1 MSLIQFLRIFWA
13 RRLLIGAATVSC
25 IIGAILVV
33 IFVPPRY
40 EARARVMMNLL
51 KPDTVTGQVIA
62 GPATKSYINTQKE
75 LIRDYGV
82 AARVVDQ
89 LGWTSNPELIERYN
103 ERPSDDI
110 RDFRRWA
117 TQFIIDRTK
126 VEVVEGSNI
135 LEIIYTGQSPQQAQ
149 AVVDMLRRS
158 YIAESLEFRRQDAAE
173 SADWFTVQ
181 AEKAKRMLD
190 KAESEKTAYERENG
204 IVLAD
209 ENIDVDSARL
219 RALAGQAGAGGPV
232 MTAPASISSGSLI
245 QLAQLD
251 AAINQAAQN
260 LGPNHPELQELRSRR
275 ATVASAV
282 AQEQAANRAAAGAA
296 AGAAAAGVNALDRA
310 VAAQKTRVIAQRDKV
325 ERLVQLQTEVNLRRD
340 QYNKT
345 ATRAAE
351 LLQEAAIGDT
361 GLKSLGGAVTPQD
374 AVFPNKPLVLGGA
387 LVFGVGIG
395 VLVALLC
402 ELFGRR
408 VRGIED
414 LQNGEVPVLAVI
426 SSHEAKPQLGASL
439 RSSLRRSPGD
449 MLNRKAA

>member
-1 MSLIQFLRIFWA
+1 MSIIQFLRIFWA

-25 IIGAILVV
+25 LIGAVLV
-33 IFVPPRY
+33 IMFVPPRY
-40 EARARVMMNLL
+40 EARARVMMNIL

-62 GPATKSYINTQKE
+62 GPGTKSYINTQKE

-82 AARVVDQ
+82 AGRVVDE
-89 LGWTSNPELIERYN
+89 LGWTSDPTLIERYN
-103 ERPSDDI
+103 SRPDDDI

-158 YIAESLEFRRQDAAE
+158 YLASSLDYRRQDAAE
-173 SADWFTVQ
+173 SADWFTAQ
-181 AEKAKRMLD
+181 AEKARRQLD
-190 KAESEKTAYERENG
+190 EAEAAKTKFERENG

-209 ENIDVDSARL
+209 DNIDIDSARL

-232 MTAPASISSGSLI
+232 MSTPAAVSSGSLI

-251 AAINQAAQN
+251 AAINQASQN

-310 VAAQKTRVIAQRDKV
+310 VSAQKSRVIAQRDKV
-325 ERLVQLQTEVNLRRD
+325 ERLVQLQTEVNLRRE

-351 LLQEAAIGDT
+351 LLQEAAIGDS
-361 GLKSLGGAVTPQD
+361 GLKGLGGAVTPQD
-374 AVFPNKPLVLGGA
+374 AVFPNKPLILGGA
-387 LVFGVGIG
+387 LVFGLGIG

-414 LQNGEVPVLAVI
+414 LQPIQVPVLAVI
-426 SSHEAKPQLGASL
+426 AAPEGKRTL
-439 RSSLRRSPGD
+439 RAALRRPARIT
-449 MLNRKAA
+449 LNRKAA